1 MVVVVVAAAAEAAV
15 VVVMVAVG
23 EGVKVV
29 EVMVVVEVLVVSSSS
44 SSSSSSLLLLM
55 LLFLSWQHNF
65 HKSTK
70 TGKMDMISSHVLCS
84 FIVMIRTDVL
94 IKTTAHRRMCICCTG
109 HAGVNG
115 NERAD
120 RPTGMADITTSL
132 RPGRAEVLRGLR
144 NFLNMDKPEYH
155 SLRLLKVGLLVG
167 WLLKRPSN
175 SVSQGQIYSDNCMR
189 CHTGIEVTD

>member
-84 FIVMIRTDVL
+84 FIVMIR
-94 IKTTAHRRMCICCTG
+94 CI
-109 HAGVNG
+109 N
-115 NERAD
+115 
-120 RPTGMADITTSL
+120 
-132 RPGRAEVLRGLR
+132 
-144 NFLNMDKPEYH
+144 
-155 SLRLLKVGLLVG
+155 
-167 WLLKRPSN
+167 
-175 SVSQGQIYSDNCMR
+175 QDNCTQTNVYLLHWPCR
-189 CHTGIEVTD
+189 SQWE